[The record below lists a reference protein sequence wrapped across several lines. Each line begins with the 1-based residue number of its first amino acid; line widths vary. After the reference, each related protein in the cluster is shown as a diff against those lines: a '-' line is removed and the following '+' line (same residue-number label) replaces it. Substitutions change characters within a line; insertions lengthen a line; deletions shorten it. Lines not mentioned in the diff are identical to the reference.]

1 MNILEYMQ
9 NISTQVYMRGDIIFR
24 EGDPHDGSM
33 FCIMQGMF
41 AVTKKNPDGMQEVIR
56 GLGPGEFFGEL
67 ALITRRPRS
76 MTISVV
82 SAQARLGILR
92 EDQFEKLARINAQ
105 FLFHLLRSSV
115 EKLHHAEARLT
126 EMEKMVSEFQK
137 DHVNEQ

>member
-1 MNILEYMQ
+1 
-9 NISTQVYMRGDIIFR
+9 MRGDIIFR
-24 EGDPHDGSM
+24 EGDAHDGSM

-67 ALITRRPRS
+67 ALITRRPRA

-115 EKLHHAEARLT
+115 DKLRRAEARLT
-126 EMEKMVSEFQK
+126 EIEKMINEMVK
-137 DHVNEQ
+137 DHDVEQ

>member
-9 NISTQVYMRGDIIFR
+9 NISTQVYKRGDIIFK
-24 EGDPHDGSM
+24 EGEHHDGSM

-41 AVTKKNPDGMQEVIR
+41 AVTKKGPDGMQEVIR
-56 GLGPGEFFGEL
+56 GMGPGEFFGEL
-67 ALITRRPRS
+67 ALITRRPRL

-115 EKLHHAEARLT
+115 DKLHHAEARLT
-126 EMEKMVSEFQK
+126 DIEKMINEMLK
-137 DHVNEQ
+137 EADHE